1 MMKTISVNR
10 EIYSIETIYKTIDV
24 YKNYADISFELND
37 LDVKLF
43 FDKCRYDELLT
54 VKEFENYMIGLENT

>member
-1 MMKTISVNR
+1 MKTISVNR